1 MLTWIRYGRCMNE
14 ERKMDRIY
22 RLAHEFRVAMN
33 RANDA
38 GLFKQ
43 IMRFEDFPRG
53 SCGETCYLLAEYLL
67 EHNIYTEYVCGT
79 KWPQSHAWLVVTTEE
94 ELEQKRIAKN
104 KKRIVVSEHSN
115 GYEYIL
121 SLIENNKISEIECSE
136 PDFTSELENRTTK
149 AGFANMAMYE

>member
-1 MLTWIRYGRCMNE
+1 
-14 ERKMDRIY
+14 MDRIY

-53 SCGETCYLLAEYLL
+53 SCGDTCYLLAEYLL

-94 ELEQKRIAKN
+94 EFEQKRIAKN

-115 GYEYIL
+115 GYEIIVNGWETETAL
-121 SLIENNKISEIECSE
+121 VSVRDIGAGKKKK
-136 PDFTSELENRTTK
+136 DATK

>member
-1 MLTWIRYGRCMNE
+1 
-14 ERKMDRIY
+14 MDRIY

-115 GYEYIL
+115 GYEYIVNGWETETAL
-121 SLIENNKISEIECSE
+121 VSVRDIG
-136 PDFTSELENRTTK
+136 
-149 AGFANMAMYE
+149 AGKKKEGCYESGLCQYGNV

>member
-1 MLTWIRYGRCMNE
+1 MNE

-53 SCGETCYLLAEYLL
+53 SCGDTCYLLAEYLL

-121 SLIENNKISEIECSE
+121 SLIENNKISEIPRTEM
-136 PDFTSELENRTTK
+136 DFLLHCPNICLLSRK
-149 AGFANMAMYE
+149 PMSSG